1 MLRLA
6 QNSIATAQ
14 VHPAN
19 TKKKVSKI
27 AIAIPKAECMSPAA
41 EWVTETLGPVSMS
54 ALDDDDDVI
63 HAHNSTKP
71 AKSRIMRKFENV
83 QATLGS
89 ELIVNRR
96 NVMEHSATL
105 PMLNTHNGA
114 LVIIPPLTRSATDPT
129 PHTGQAIFGRPNFD
143 NHASS
148 RHLDHPSRRT
158 SDL

>member
-1 MLRLA
+1 MG
-6 QNSIATAQ
+6 STSATA
-14 VHPAN
+14 A
-19 TKKKVSKI
+19 T
-27 AIAIPKAECMSPAA
+27 AA
-41 EWVTETLGPVSMS
+41 LASLSCNQEHIRETLKLRYCSQVSMS

-63 HAHNSTKP
+63 HAHNSTQP

-129 PHTGQAIFGRPNFD
+129 PHAGQAFFGRPSFD